1 MANPSAIFTTGQAND
16 SRLFYQNPQGQYSQ
30 IANTNQLQDL
40 AKQGLV
46 QVGGQ
51 RQTLPQGS
59 VPGMTSPTPTSS
71 PSTQM
76 PGVNDLTPTTTPTTN
91 NGLGS
96 LEVKP
101 GVYSSSKLTDYYNT
115 DIERNRPAYEQA
127 QSSLAN
133 INTKLSELYSAP
145 SLQQSFN
152 DQYTK
157 AIGSIDST
165 LAQRTN
171 DLNGLQQAIAGVEE
185 EVRSRIGGQA
195 PEAYIRAEIAKRS
208 EPLIKQQQVLVDNIN
223 LLQNQRQQALQGVER
238 SIGFAQQDRQ
248 NQLSGLQ
255 AQYGLAKDTI
265 NAFNTLQEKGAD
277 ATAKERDDA
286 RQLFSSLLQNSPEF
300 LRSLTQ
306 DELNQIQQGVV
317 PYSALSKIETIKEN
331 QYQSGSIGEYQFYA
345 DQEKAAGRTPMGY
358 DAWLTADANRK
369 NTTANAPTPVQILN
383 RATQIQQL
391 ASDNGQT
398 VDINAAIAQARNE
411 FATLSGGGYSGS
423 SGYPSPG
430 ATTGSNAGS
439 GGNQDFQGA
448 LGSFMQAIAK
458 QESGGRYNAVGPK
471 TSTGDQAYGK
481 YQVMGANIPTWT
493 KQALGVS
500 MTPQQFL
507 ASPGAQEAVA
517 SAKFQEVFNKYGNWQ
532 DVASVWFSG
541 RPLSGNRSKDVTG
554 TSVPQY
560 VANIS
565 STMQKAGFDPK
576 GTGLAAT
583 TAKPSN
589 QNTATFE
596 RVPGTFV
603 PKEPVQNSQ
612 FTPQFYATKLGQKTL
627 DNESQAQGRFLNNQT
642 VKEFNVVM
650 DQVSSAK
657 SIIDSGVGGPQDL
670 ALVYSFMKALDPSSV
685 VRETEYDAAAKSGN
699 LFQGMFSKFN
709 GYFKENGGTL
719 PDNVKQEFIKIMNA
733 RLEAKWKKYNTF
745 AKQQR
750 ATAKNQGLNP
760 DNVALEYEY
769 VPEKSG
775 SSGSSSSDPLGL
787 GLGSKPS
794 NSRDPLGLGI

>member
-1 MANPSAIFTTGQAND
+1 MANPSSIFTTGQAGD

-30 IANTNQLQDL
+30 IANPNQLQDL

-46 QVGGQ
+46 QTGGQ
-51 RQTLPQGS
+51 RQTLPPGS
-59 VPGMTSPTPTSS
+59 IPGMTSSAPTPAPS
-71 PSTQM
+71 PTTTT
-76 PGVNDLTPTTTPTTN
+76 PGVNGSTPTATPTPATN
-91 NGLGS
+91 GAGS

-101 GVYSSSKLTDYYNT
+101 GVYSASKLLDYYNS

-127 QSSLAN
+127 QTSISS
-133 INTKLSELYSAP
+133 INNKLSELYSAP
-145 SLQQSFN
+145 SLQQAFN

-171 DLNGLQQAIAGVEE
+171 ELNSLQQSMAGVEE
-185 EVRSRIGGQA
+185 EVRARIGGQA

-208 EPLIKQQQVLVDNIN
+208 EPLIKQQQVLVDGIN

-238 SIGFAQQDRQ
+238 SVGYLQQDRQ
-248 NQLSGLQ
+248 NQVTGLEK
-255 AQYGLAKDTI
+255 QYGLAKDTI
-265 NAFNTLQEKGAD
+265 NAFNTLQEKGA
-277 ATAKERDDA
+277 TASEKERDDA

-306 DELNQIQQGVV
+306 EELGQIQQGIV
-317 PYSALSKIETIKEN
+317 PYSALSKIETLNEN
-331 QYQSGSIGEYQFYA
+331 KYQAGSIGEYQFYA

-369 NTTANAPTPVQILN
+369 AGNTSAPTPTQILN
-383 RATQIQQL
+383 RAYQIQQL
-391 ASDNGQT
+391 GSDNGQT
-398 VDINAAIAQARNE
+398 VDINTAIAQARNE
-411 FATLSGGGYSGS
+411 FASLSGGNTN
-423 SGYPSPG
+423 YPAPG
-430 ATTGSNAGS
+430 APTGSNTGS
-439 GGNQDFQGA
+439 SSQDFQGA
-448 LGSFMQAIAK
+448 LGSFMEAIAK
-458 QESGGRYNAVGPK
+458 QESGGRYNAIGPK
-471 TSTGDQAYGK
+471 TSSGDQAYGK
-481 YQVMGANIPTWT
+481 YQVMGANIPVWT
-493 KQALGVS
+493 KQILGVS

-507 ASPGAQEAVA
+507 ANPQAQEAVA
-517 SAKFQEVFNKYGNWQ
+517 SARFQEAFNKYGNWQ

-541 RPLSGNRSKDVTG
+541 RPLAGNRSSDVTG
-554 TSVPQY
+554 TSVPKY

-565 STMQKAGFDPK
+565 ATMQKAGFDPK
-576 GTGLAAT
+576 GTKLAT
-583 TAKPSN
+583 TNSAGSSG
-589 QNTATFE
+589 AIFE
-596 RVPGTFV
+596 KVPGTFV
-603 PKEPVQNSQ
+603 PKEPVKNTQ

-642 VKEFNVVM
+642 VKDFNVVM

-657 SIIDSGVGGPQDL
+657 SIINSGVGGPQDL
-670 ALVYSFMKALDPSSV
+670 ALVYGFMKALDPSSV

-733 RLEAKWKKYNTF
+733 RLEAKAKQYNTF

-750 ATAKNQGLNP
+750 ATAENQGLNP
-760 DNVALEYEY
+760 DNVALEYTY
-769 VPEKSG
+769 IPEKT
-775 SSGSSSSDPLGL
+775 SSKNTNDHLGLGIGSSSSN
-787 GLGSKPS
+787 S
-794 NSRDPLGLGI
+794 SRDPLGLGI